1 MKIREFSFYILNEID
16 LELFYSHYCNI
27 TKFVRFS
34 LMCHLFKSYDFVEC
48 SLKKSCLGYYNIISF
63 GEGWGVRGDSVF
75 YIEYLFSLMTIL
87 FDIGD

>member
-48 SLKKSCLGYYNIISF
+48 SLKKSCLGIRN
-63 GEGWGVRGDSVF
+63 
-75 YIEYLFSLMTIL
+75 
-87 FDIGD
+87 

>member
-1 MKIREFSFYILNEID
+1 MKIREFSFYILNEKD

-48 SLKKSCLGYYNIISF
+48 SLKKSCLGEVKQEQIKQTRIN
-63 GEGWGVRGDSVF
+63 
-75 YIEYLFSLMTIL
+75 EYFKKITLK
-87 FDIGD
+87 D